1 MSAARRTPPP
11 VPPAP
16 LAVELRLRRG
26 GLDVQAQFRVLPG
39 HVCALVGRPGA
50 GKTALMQGA
59 AGLIP
64 VQSGRVSVGSEV
76 LYDSP
81 TGLDKPPEARRFA
94 WVDGRGL
101 LFPHM
106 SVRQNL
112 EYGYKR
118 APAPRHHIE
127 YEAVLDWLDLKSIL
141 AVWPHQ
147 LAPAQ
152 RQRVALGRAL
162 LSMPSALFLR
172 DPLGQV
178 PAHEQA
184 ALLELL
190 SEMRQRF
197 RLPIVFMSPR
207 VDEVIRLADDVV
219 ILHEGRVASAGP
231 LARVLSDVSLSTF
244 LEGVHAGCVLEGR
257 VSHHDIEW
265 LLTEVDVAGQRIT
278 VPAML
283 MAEGKRVRLKIRA
296 RDINIHRE
304 PLTDTS
310 ISNQLRGRITQVMLA
325 GDNGAYG
332 AVAVELHR
340 LLDLQDTSP
349 PPSDAV
355 VWSLLTRRTIEQMR
369 LAPGQDCH
377 VSFKAMAVTVAP
389 RA

>member
-1 MSAARRTPPP
+1 MSRGTPPP
-11 VPPAP
+11 VAPAP

-26 GLDVQAQFRVLPG
+26 GLDVQAQFRVAPG
-39 HVCALVGRPGA
+39 HVCALVGRPGS
-50 GKTALMQGA
+50 GKTSLMRCA

-64 VQSGRVSVGSEV
+64 AQSGRVSVGTDV

-81 TGLDKPPEARRFA
+81 TGLDRPPEARRFA

-106 SVRQNL
+106 NVRRNL

-118 APAPRHHIE
+118 APAPRHHID

-152 RQRVALGRAL
+152 RQRVALARAL
-162 LSMPSALFLR
+162 LSMPNALFLR

-178 PAHEQA
+178 PTHEQP

-190 SEMRQRF
+190 GEMRTRF
-197 RLPIVFMSPR
+197 RLPTVFMSPR
-207 VDEVIRLADDVV
+207 IDEVIRLADDVV

-244 LEGVHAGCVLEGR
+244 LEGVHAGSVLEGR

-283 MAEGKRVRLKIRA
+283 QAEGKRVRLKIRA

-304 PLTDTS
+304 PVQDTS

-325 GDNGAYG
+325 GNNGAYG

-340 LLDLQDTSP
+340 LLDLHDAHP
-349 PPSDAV
+349 APAEAV
-355 VWSLLTRRTIEQMR
+355 VWSLLTRRAIEQMG
-369 LAPGQDCH
+369 LGPGQDCH

-389 RA
+389 RT

>member
-1 MSAARRTPPP
+1 MSSSPPSP
-11 VPPAP
+11 SP
-16 LAVELRLRRG
+16 LAVELRLRKT
-26 GLDVQAQFRVLPG
+26 GLDVQAQFRVAPG
-39 HVCALVGRPGA
+39 HVCAVVGRPGS
-50 GKTALMQGA
+50 GKTALMQCA

-64 VQSGRVSVGSEV
+64 AQSGRVSLGADV

-81 TGLDKPPEARRFA
+81 TGVNKPPEARRFA

-106 SVRQNL
+106 NVRRNL

-118 APAPRHHIE
+118 AVAARHHID
-127 YEAVLDWLDLKSIL
+127 YESVLDWLDLKSIL

-152 RQRVALGRAL
+152 RQRVALARAL
-162 LSMPSALFLR
+162 LSMPGALFLR

-178 PAHEQA
+178 PTHEQPP
-184 ALLELL
+184 LLEQLGEL
-190 SEMRQRF
+190 RTRF
-197 RLPIVFMSPR
+197 RLPTVFMSPR
-207 VDEVIRLADDVV
+207 IDEVIRLADDVV

-244 LEGVHAGCVLEGR
+244 LEGVHAGAVLEGR

-283 MAEGKRVRLKIRA
+283 QAEGKRVRLKIRA
-296 RDINIHRE
+296 RDVNIHRE

-310 ISNQLRGRITQVMLA
+310 VSNQLRGRITQIMLA
-325 GDNGAYG
+325 GNNGAYG

-340 LLDLQDTSP
+340 LVSLHDSHP
-349 PPSDAV
+349 VPSEAM
-355 VWSLLTRRTIEQMR
+355 VWSLLTRRSIEQMG